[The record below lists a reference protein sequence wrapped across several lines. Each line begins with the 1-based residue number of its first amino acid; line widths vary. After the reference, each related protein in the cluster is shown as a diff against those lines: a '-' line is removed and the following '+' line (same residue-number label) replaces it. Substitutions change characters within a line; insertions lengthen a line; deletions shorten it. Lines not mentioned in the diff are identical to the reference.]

1 MSISRRAAIQTLA
14 VAGATAAVP
23 KPLLARSPKTPTP
36 EAVSILY
43 DSTRCV
49 GCQECVRGCASN
61 GGCEETATGPN
72 PSLSPVA
79 LTVLKRKETS
89 GGPAFVKQQ
98 CMHCVDPACV
108 SACMLHAM
116 QQQPDGSVTWQGDLC
131 VGCRYCQIGCPFT
144 LPRFEWDTPLPE
156 LKKCDLCYERRGEGE
171 LPLCVDNCRM
181 GALAYG
187 PREAVL
193 EEARRRVAERPE
205 RYNPHIYGETENG
218 GTAWVYLT
226 KAGTEFAE
234 LGLPSLP
241 DRSPAAYGETVHH
254 AIYKWFLAPVAL
266 FGIFVTRVR
275 RTYHAAHAHDH
286 EENDG
291 DHGGDNPGHGGGGGG
306 GDHGHGGG
314 DHGGGKGNGHDS
326 APLGGKLLTWP
337 FMILGLLTAL
347 GMATFLY
354 RFAVGLGPATALND
368 GYPKG
373 LWLTFN
379 VVVGT
384 AMACGGY
391 ALAITVYLFN
401 KGKYHPLVRSAM
413 LVSALGYTLGGTTV
427 LIDLGRTWHVWK
439 LMVFPGLWNFNSVL
453 LEVALCVILY
463 TGVLWIEISPSIM
476 ERWER
481 EGKDRLRRI
490 ARFVSPKLNRV
501 MPYAIAVGLLLPT
514 MHQSSLGSLML
525 LAGEKLHPLWQ
536 TPILPL
542 LFLVSVIGM
551 GFASTTLES
560 LTSSWAFKRPRETP
574 MLQSLARP
582 AAGALL
588 LYVVLRMIDV
598 TARGHLGLVLAG
610 DMYSTLFLI
619 EMGLFVIPA
628 VALLMEGPRASV
640 TLLVTSGIT
649 IMVAGGL
656 YRFSSFLIAFNPG
669 PEWTYWPTAME
680 YMGSIGLVTLGI
692 MGYVVI
698 VKKLPILRS
707 VPSPEAVLPP
717 AAPEGEVPSPRPAPA
732 PAYREAT

>member
-14 VAGATAAVP
+14 VAGATAVLP
-23 KPLLARSPKTPTP
+23 RPLHARSPRTAPAD
-36 EAVSILY
+36 AVAILY

-49 GCQECVRGCASN
+49 GCRECVRQCAETRGCEWDTN
-61 GGCEETATGPN
+61 GGAEPK
-72 PSLSPVA
+72 LSPVA
-79 LTVLKRKETS
+79 LSVVQRRETS
-89 GGPAFVKQQ
+89 GGPAFVKMQ

-108 SACMLHAM
+108 SACMLGAM
-116 QQQPDGSVTWQGDLC
+116 RQNGDGSVTWEADLC

-144 LPRFEWDTPLPE
+144 LPRFEWDTPFPE
-156 LKKCDLCYERRGEGE
+156 LTKCDLCVERRAEGE
-171 LPLCVDNCRM
+171 LPACVDSCRM
-181 GALAYG
+181 GALVYG
-187 PREAVL
+187 PRTEVLAEAHQ
-193 EEARRRVAERPE
+193 RIAERPE
-205 RYNPHIYGETENG
+205 RYNPHVYGESENG
-218 GTAWVYLT
+218 GTGMLYLA
-226 KAGTEFAE
+226 KAGVSFAE
-234 LGLPSLP
+234 MGLPSLP
-241 DRSPAAYGETVHH
+241 EKSPAAYGESVHH
-254 AIYKWFLAPVAL
+254 MIYKWFMAPLAL
-266 FGIFVTRVR
+266 FGVFVTRVR
-275 RTYHAAHAHDH
+275 RTYHASHNNGNGHNGKGHDG
-286 EENDG
+286 N
-291 DHGGDNPGHGGGGGG
+291 GHGGGHDGGHG
-306 GDHGHGGG
+306 GHGGHGHGH
-314 DHGGGKGNGHDS
+314 DHP

-337 FMILGLLTAL
+337 FLFLALLTTL

-354 RFAVGLGPATALND
+354 RFVVGLGPATALND

-439 LMVFPGLWNFNSVL
+439 LMVYPGLWNFNSVL

-463 TGVLWIEISPSIM
+463 TCVLWIEISPSIM

-490 ARFVSPKLNRV
+490 ALFFSPKLNRV

-525 LAGEKLHPLWQ
+525 LAGQKLHPLWQ
-536 TPILPL
+536 TPLLPL
-542 LFLVSVIGM
+542 LFLVSCVGM

-582 AAGALL
+582 ASLVLLFYVALRL
-588 LYVVLRMIDV
+588 ADV
-598 TARGHLGLVLAG
+598 TARGHFGLILAG
-610 DMYSTLFLI
+610 DLYSSLFLI

-628 VALLMEGPRASV
+628 VGLLVEGQRASMS
-640 TLLVTSGIT
+640 LLIISGIT
-649 IMVAGGL
+649 VMLAGGL

-669 PEWTYWPTAME
+669 PEWTYWPTPME
-680 YMGSIGLVTLGI
+680 YMGSIGLVSLGI
-692 MGYVVI
+692 MGYTVI

-707 VPSPEAVLPP
+707 VPSPEAALPP
-717 AAPEGEVPSPRPAPA
+717 EPAVPTEKVRATVTQPYPA
-732 PAYREAT
+732 T